1 MLSPRAHLEKG
12 KWCLTSFPTKGS
24 SLSRRGNW
32 SAGKEGNG
40 VAFLPHRSV
49 TKALSW
55 WLSGGPLS
63 KPGAVLTLKVLLEQA
78 RRGLQTC
85 WLSRRMLSEADH
97 VRLQASLSG
106 IGLVEDLWSG
116 FGRAVLVGSQ
126 LRLDSKLRRRSVG
139 VS

>member
-1 MLSPRAHLEKG
+1 
-12 KWCLTSFPTKGS
+12 
-24 SLSRRGNW
+24 
-32 SAGKEGNG
+32 
-40 VAFLPHRSV
+40 
-49 TKALSW
+49 
-55 WLSGGPLS
+55 
-63 KPGAVLTLKVLLEQA
+63 
-78 RRGLQTC
+78 
-85 WLSRRMLSEADH
+85 MLSEADH

>member
-24 SLSRRGNW
+24 SLSKRRNW
-32 SAGKEGNG
+32 SIRKERNS

-55 WLSGGPLS
+55 WLSGGPLN

-97 VRLQASLSG
+97 IRLQASLSG